1 MVFAEIV
8 IKHEEHG
15 LIKKI
20 RESSNREGKIQP
32 TNLTWLQL

>member
-1 MVFAEIV
+1 MKMVFAKNVIKR

-20 RESSNREGKIQP
+20 RESSNRVKKIFIP
-32 TNLTWLQL
+32 T